1 MENNRKK
8 RTNSEKELNK
18 KSFNIKKI
26 EKYKKEIR
34 IIFIILTIFILFFV
48 FFPGKKNHI
57 IRRYKHS
64 INNLTKE
71 EKVNIKLIRVRDKYN
86 ETLKEVSKNENHIV
100 NREDI
105 NIIEDIDL
113 DKKVVKTFFE
123 KDKVYMEELNI
134 NPKNYDV
141 SDLMFFPILD
151 NKKDKIKN
159 NKIEKGN
166 YKEKRVYKLSYNIN
180 GLDYVLYLSRDNY
193 YPVAY
198 EINTKKSKILYE
210 YQIVLNDKTNK
221 NFEYIKNL
229 RYEKIDNKDI
239 EKYKNIKNKINF
251 VGIN

>member
-8 RTNSEKELNK
+8 RVDNEKKLNK

-26 EKYKKEIR
+26 EKYQKEIKIVFILL
-34 IIFIILTIFILFFV
+34 IIFALVFV
-48 FFPGKKNHI
+48 FFPGKKNHV

-86 ETLKEVSKNENHIV
+86 ETLKEVSKNKNHIV

-113 DKKVVKTFFE
+113 DKKVLKTFFE
-123 KDKVYMEELNI
+123 KEKVYMEDINI
-134 NPKNYDV
+134 NQKNYDT
-141 SDLMFFPILD
+141 SDLMFFPIID

-159 NKIEKGN
+159 KKIESGK
-166 YKEKRVYKLSYNIN
+166 YKEKKVYKLSYNIN
-180 GLDYVLYLSRDNY
+180 GLDYILYISRDNY

-198 EINTKKSKILYE
+198 EIDTKKSKILYE
-210 YQIVLNDKTNK
+210 YQILLNDKTNK

-229 RYEKIDNKDI
+229 RYEKIEDKDI